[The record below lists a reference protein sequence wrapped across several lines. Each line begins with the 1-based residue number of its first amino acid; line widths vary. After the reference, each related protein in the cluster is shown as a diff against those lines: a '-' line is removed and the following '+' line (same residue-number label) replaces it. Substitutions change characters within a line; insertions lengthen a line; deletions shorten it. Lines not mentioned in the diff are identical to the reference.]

1 MMKIVGKITLIAI
14 LLLFQLSCGD
24 WLEQL
29 PPQGLTREEFW
40 KTKEDVESVL
50 MGAYSIFASM
60 DGQLFKYGELRG
72 DMITDDVNMSEDDR
86 KIMEGNIYPD
96 NELCNWAKFYQVI
109 NDCNEVIK
117 FAPEVQSIDNTF
129 SDYIMYGFLSEAY
142 FLRSLSYFYLVRI
155 FRDVPYVTEP
165 SETDATNFYLPK
177 TDGDE
182 ILVHMTEDLE
192 NIRIYAT
199 IDGYPTIPELKG
211 RATKAAIDALLAD
224 IALWNFDYEAV
235 IQHVENIEVTRKYA
249 LIPTSDW
256 FSIFNPGNSG
266 EGIFEF
272 QFEDRQNRANSV
284 AGMTS
289 RYSYN
294 FDPSDRAIEIFA
306 IKYANEQYR
315 GEKAS
320 IIKWSE
326 NDYGIWKYIGMPD
339 GETTRPG
346 SIANSANWIVYRYAD
361 VLLMKAEA
369 LSQLGRFPEALEILN
384 QVRSRADVPLVNPP
398 NTVAA
403 YEDYIL
409 DERALELAFEG
420 KRWFD
425 LLRMGR
431 RNDYLR
437 KNKLIEIMVRNVPST
452 QKRIMATKLT
462 NPMGWYLPIQDTEL
476 EHNKNLVQNPYYN
489 F

>member
-1 MMKIVGKITLIAI
+1 MMKIIVKISLVAI
-14 LLLFQLSCGD
+14 MLLFQFSCQN
-24 WLEQL
+24 WMEQL

-72 DMITDDVNMSEDDR
+72 DLVTNGVNMSDDDK
-86 KIMEGNIYPD
+86 KIMESNIYPD
-96 NELCNWAKFYQVI
+96 NGNCDWGKFYQVI

-117 FAPEVQSIDNTF
+117 FAPEVQKIDNTF
-129 SDYIMYGFLSEAY
+129 SDYIMKGFLSEAY

-155 FRDVPYVTEP
+155 FRDVPYITEP
-165 SETDATNFYLPK
+165 TESDATDFYVPK
-177 TDGDE
+177 TTGEE
-182 ILVHMTEDLE
+182 ILTHLTEDLE
-192 NIRIYAT
+192 TYRVFAT
-199 IDGYPTIPELKG
+199 IDGYPTTTELKG
-211 RATKAAIDALLAD
+211 RATKGAIDALLAD

-235 IQHVENIEVTRKYA
+235 IQHVQDIEATRKYA
-249 LIPTSDW
+249 LIPTADW

-272 QFEDRQNRANSV
+272 QFDDRQNRKNSV

-294 FDPSDRAIEIFA
+294 VDPSDHAIEIFA
-306 IKYANEQYR
+306 VKYANELYR

-320 IIKWSE
+320 IIKWTE
-326 NDYGIWKYIGMPD
+326 NVYGIWKYIGNPD

-346 SIANSANWIVYRYAD
+346 TTANSANWIVYRYAD

-369 LSQLGRFPEALEILN
+369 LSQLGRFPEALAIIN
-384 QVRSRADVPLVNPP
+384 QVRVRADVPPVNPA
-398 NTVAA
+398 NSVTS

-431 RNDYLR
+431 RNDYNR

-452 QKRIMATKLT
+452 QKRILATKLT
-462 NPMGWYLPIQDTEL
+462 NPMGWYLPILDKEL
-476 EHNKNLVQNPYYN
+476 ERNKNLVQNPYYN

>member
-24 WLEQL
+24 WMEQL

-60 DGQLFKYGELRG
+60 DGLLFKYGELRA
-72 DMITDDVNMSEDDR
+72 DMITDDINMSENDR
-86 KIMEGNIYPD
+86 KIMESNIYPD
-96 NELCNWAKFYQVI
+96 NDLCNWEKFYQVI

-117 FAPEVQSIDNTF
+117 FAPEVQAIDNTF
-129 SDYIMYGFLSEAY
+129 SDYIMYGSLSEAY

-177 TDGDE
+177 TNGDE
-182 ILVHMTEDLE
+182 ILAHLTEDLE
-192 NIRIYAT
+192 GIRIYAT
-199 IDGYPTIPELKG
+199 IDGYPTVAELKG

-224 IALWNFDYEAV
+224 ISLWNFDYEAV
-235 IQHVENIEVTRKYA
+235 IKHVQDIEVTRKYA
-249 LIPTSDW
+249 LIPTADW

-272 QFEDRQNRANSV
+272 QFEDRQSRPNSI
-284 AGMTS
+284 AGITS

-294 FDPSDRAIEIFA
+294 VDPSDRAIEMFA
-306 IKYANEQYR
+306 IKYANELYR

-320 IIKWSE
+320 ITKWSE
-326 NDYGIWKYIGMPD
+326 NDYGIWKYIGSPD

-346 SIANSANWIVYRYAD
+346 YSANSANWIIYRYAD

-369 LSQLGRFPEALEILN
+369 LSQLSRFPEALEILN
-384 QVRSRADVPLVNPP
+384 EVRSRADVPLVNPP
-398 NTVAA
+398 NSVSA

-425 LLRMGR
+425 LMRMGR
-431 RNDYLR
+431 RNEYLR

-452 QKRIMATKLT
+452 QKRILATKLT
-462 NPMGWYLPIQDTEL
+462 NPMGWYLPIQDIEL

>member
-1 MMKIVGKITLIAI
+1 MMKIVVKITLVAI
-14 LLLFQLSCGD
+14 MLLFQLSCGD
-24 WLEQL
+24 WMEQL

-60 DGQLFKYGELRG
+60 DGQLFKYGELRA
-72 DMITDDVNMSEDDR
+72 DLITDDVNMSEDDR
-86 KIMEGNIYPD
+86 KILESNIYPD
-96 NELCNWAKFYQVI
+96 NKNCDWKTFYQVI
-109 NDCNEVIK
+109 NDCNEVIRY
-117 FAPEVQSIDNTF
+117 APVVQGIDKTF

-155 FRDVPYVTEP
+155 FRDVPYITEP
-165 SETDATNFYLPK
+165 TESDATNFYVPK
-177 TDGDE
+177 TDGEE
-182 ILVHMTEDLE
+182 ILSHLTEDLE
-192 NIRIYAT
+192 TYRVYAT
-199 IDGYPTIPELKG
+199 IDGYPTTTELKG
-211 RATKAAIDALLAD
+211 RVTKAAIDALLAD

-235 IQHVENIEVTRKYA
+235 IQHVQNIEVTRKYA
-249 LIPTSDW
+249 LIPTADW

-272 QFEDRQNRANSV
+272 QFDDRQGRKNNV

-294 FDPSDRAIEIFA
+294 FDPSDHAIEIFA
-306 IKYANEQYR
+306 AKYANELYR
-315 GEKAS
+315 GEKGS

-326 NDYGIWKYIGMPD
+326 NDYGIWKYIGNPD

-346 SIANSANWIVYRYAD
+346 STAASANWIVYRYAD

-369 LSQLGRFPEALEILN
+369 LSQLGRFAEALAIIN
-384 QVRSRADVPLVNPP
+384 QIRVRAVVPPVNPA
-398 NTVAA
+398 NTISS

-425 LLRMGR
+425 LMRMGR
-431 RNDYLR
+431 RNDYNR

-452 QKRIMATKLT
+452 QKRILATKLT
-462 NPMGWYLPIQDTEL
+462 NPMGWYLPILDKEL
-476 EHNKNLVQNPYYN
+476 ERNKNLVQNPYYN